1 MPEKKKRPSPWLIA
15 LFVFLGTMLNV
26 PIFAFGGYFRL
37 GAIPIWIGAY
47 FAAKGTQH
55 LIDKRKYQKE
65 LKKNSPGNIPYSRD
79 RLPPEVLENLELYQG
94 YEDEVAARVEYY
106 ARTFWINPEWK
117 DDIIKDFSRKPVG
130 EEEKEISKHKDKT
143 TSKEKERKFLKRE
156 RMNRI
161 KESIKDRIL
170 AVLGIATY
178 SLFMVLWFVLAFLI
192 LLPLKIIGAP
202 WWLCFLLL
210 MSSFLLNIYSA
221 LFEPIAYIWALVLIC
236 RGGYATWITVLF
248 WIVFV
253 IWAIKFLFFAV
264 QFVCA
269 AIKDISNAIQRK
281 RNKDF

>member
-1 MPEKKKRPSPWLIA
+1 MAYCAFCVSGNYVKCSDICFWGIFSSRSDTHLYRGILRGKRNSTPYRQKKVSKRI
-15 LFVFLGTMLNV
+15 
-26 PIFAFGGYFRL
+26 
-37 GAIPIWIGAY
+37 
-47 FAAKGTQH
+47 
-55 LIDKRKYQKE
+55 
-65 LKKNSPGNIPYSRD
+65 KKNSPGNIPYSRD

-94 YEDEVAARVEYY
+94 YEDEVAARAEYY

-130 EEEKEISKHKDKT
+130 EEEKEINKHKDKT

-170 AVLGIATY
+170 AVLGIATH